1 MIFNLRDFFINN
13 KWVILDRDGTLCKKL
28 HYLTSAEQIEI
39 LPGVVEG
46 LHKLTENNF
55 RFIIITNQSP
65 VGRNLITLDQ
75 LNKINNH
82 LVEIFNNQGIK
93 IEKVY
98 SCPHTPEDNCF
109 CRKPNIDLILK
120 AQFEFDLN
128 KSSTALIGDSDS
140 DIQAGKNWGCRTIRL
155 NSSRLDEVK
164 SDFDAIDFLDAASY
178 LLNSNSI

>member
-1 MIFNLRDFFINN
+1 M
-13 KWVILDRDGTLCKKL
+13 ILDRDGTLCKKF
-28 HYLTSAEQIEI
+28 HYLTRVEQIEI

-46 LHKLTENNF
+46 LRKLTENNF

-75 LNKINNH
+75 LNIINNY
-82 LVEIFNNQGIK
+82 LVKILNNQGIV

-120 AQFEFDLN
+120 AQLEFDLN
-128 KSSTALIGDSDS
+128 KNFTTLIGDSDS

-155 NSSRLDEVK
+155 NSSSLDEVK
-164 SDFDAIDFLDAASY
+164 SDFDTIDLLGAATYMLDSK
-178 LLNSNSI
+178 LI